1 MSAEGLGNYFSQQGT
16 IALENIQTDPPTE
29 NGGSNVDVMFV
40 NEAPYLR
47 DRDAIKHPLV
57 VGADGAG
64 VYSIALA
71 DSPFDVP
78 EDARV
83 LLVDTTDGAVTARL
97 PADGGPFDGRPLAAL
112 DAKTKFGTNA
122 FTLDGNG
129 KTINGAATV
138 VLSTDDASV
147 AVVYGGVEWG
157 IQAAASGPSGLV
169 AHAPTHRASG
179 SDDLLS
185 APGPIGGTTPDT
197 GAFTS
202 IALDF
207 NAAQPAP
214 AVGYTQLAAGNVAP
228 ANGLTIIAPLGARLS
243 VANGGSATADVWA
256 AFVPETIANNA
267 VVSIATGGH
276 GGMLLL
282 AVVGASGAS
291 IGLFGVAN
299 DGTTTL
305 GGLTPAGLALTAANP
320 GTVNVYKSAAN
331 TVGIENKTGGAVT
344 VLRFFSQAVAV

>member
-1 MSAEGLGNYFSQQGT
+1 MSAEGLGNYFAQQGT
-16 IALENIQTDPPTE
+16 IALENIQADPPVE

-83 LLVDTTDGAVTARL
+83 LLVDTTDGPVTAKL
-97 PADGGPFDGRPLAAL
+97 PADGGPFDGRSLAAL

-138 VLSTDDASV
+138 VLSLDDASLQI
-147 AVVYGGVEWG
+147 AYASVEWS
-157 IQAAASGPSGLV
+157 ILANSSGATTPFDPHS
-169 AHAPTHRASG
+169 
-179 SDDLLS
+179 
-185 APGPIGGTTPDT
+185 PGPLGDVTPDT

-202 IALDF
+202 VALDF
-207 NAAQPAP
+207 GALAPAP
-214 AVGYTQLAAGNVAP
+214 NASYTQISAGNAAP
-228 ANGLTIIAPLGARLS
+228 ANGLTITAPLGALLS
-243 VANGGSATADVWA
+243 LANGGSATANTWA
-256 AFVPETIANNA
+256 TFVPQSIANNA
-267 VVSIATGGH
+267 VATMATGGY
-276 GGMLLL
+276 GGFLILV
-282 AVVGASGAS
+282 VVGASGAS

-305 GGLTPAGLALTAANP
+305 GGLTPAGLSLTAANP